1 MIKTLCLKMLIYVK
15 IAIYILI
22 LGYCGAIALVIGV
35 GCLWGGL
42 PSIFSE
48 LGESFAYY
56 CKNDNVLLPSLTMI
70 LFCCLPAIITDL
82 NKTDL

>member
-15 IAIYILI
+15 IAIYIFI
-22 LGYCGAIALVIGV
+22 LGYCGAIALVIV
-35 GCLWGGL
+35 GGTIEGGL
-42 PSIFSE
+42 PFAFSE

-56 CKNDNVLLPSLTMI
+56 YKNDNVLLPSLTML

-82 NKTDL
+82 NNTDL

>member
-22 LGYCGAIALVIGV
+22 LGYCGAIALVIG
-35 GCLWGGL
+35 GCTLEGGL
-42 PSIFSE
+42 SSAFSE

-56 CKNDNVLLPSLTMI
+56 YKNDNVLLPSLTMI

-82 NKTDL
+82 NNTDL